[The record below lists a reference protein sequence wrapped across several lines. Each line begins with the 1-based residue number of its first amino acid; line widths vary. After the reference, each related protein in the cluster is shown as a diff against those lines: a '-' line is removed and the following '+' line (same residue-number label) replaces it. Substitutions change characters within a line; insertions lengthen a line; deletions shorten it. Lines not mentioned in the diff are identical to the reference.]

1 MVECYGA
8 SLTQTGHTA
17 NEDAFV
23 IGRDPV
29 PYAAVF
35 DGTGMAERSAQ
46 VAARNF
52 KLQIKDQQEKVADP
66 LAWANWVKLMDSHLM
81 GLAQSAF
88 VGVAVTN
95 EATSSVV
102 GAWAGDSRAYVFG
115 EKGTNLLTPSTSPR
129 RLGSGL
135 CKPGTFALKLDN
147 YDILLL
153 MSDGAWTPLG
163 SPYLMRKTV
172 MGAVGKHFSDLPQ
185 AILDAAQRTG
195 RWDDMTVVALRCR
208 G

>member
-8 SLTQTGHTA
+8 SLPQTGHKW

-35 DGTGMAERSAQ
+35 DGTGIAEKSAQ
-46 VAARNF
+46 VAASYF

-66 LAWANWVKLMDSHLM
+66 LAWAAWVKLMDSHLM
-81 GLAQSAF
+81 GLAQSTF

-95 EATSSVV
+95 ETTGAVV
-102 GAWAGDSRAYVFG
+102 GAYAGDSRAYVFG
-115 EKGTNLLTPSTSPR
+115 DKGTTLLTPSDSPR
-129 RLGSGL
+129 RLGSGRVN
-135 CKPGTFALKLDN
+135 PGTFTVRLDS
-147 YDILLL
+147 YDILVL

-163 SPYLMRKTV
+163 SPYLMKQTI
-172 MGAVGKHFSDLPQ
+172 MGAVGKHFSDVPQ

>member
-8 SLTQTGHTA
+8 SLPQVGHKA

-23 IGRDPV
+23 IGQDPV

-35 DGTGMAERSAQ
+35 DGTGMAEKSAQ

-52 KLQIKDQQEKVADP
+52 KLQIKDQQEKVTNP
-66 LAWANWVKLMDSHLM
+66 LAWAGWVKLMDSHLL
-81 GLAQSAF
+81 GLAQSTF
-88 VGVAVTN
+88 VGVAVTH
-95 EATSSVV
+95 EATGSII
-102 GAWAGDSRAYVFG
+102 GAYAGDSRAYVFG
-115 EKGTNLLTPSTSPR
+115 EKGATLLTPSNSPR

-135 CKPGTFALKLDN
+135 VKPGTFTLALGQ

-172 MGAVGKHFSDLPQ
+172 MGAVGKHFSEVPQ
-185 AILDAAQRTG
+185 AILDVAQRTG

-208 G
+208 R